1 MAMKS
6 KLKIFHASDVHGSEK
21 CFRKFLNVPKV
32 YGVDVII
39 MGGDIT
45 GKMLV
50 PIVEQGDGSYKTEY
64 MGSELVLKS
73 QDEVEKITKLIAD
86 AGGYPYIC
94 TVDEYDKLKND
105 PAYLDRI
112 FKNQIV
118 KRVEEWVNLA
128 EERLKSSGVE
138 VYIMPGNDDYPE
150 IDEALNK
157 SEFVI
162 NPDGKLVVIGGRY
175 EMISTGY
182 VNITP
187 WKAPRDIP
195 DEKLEEILEELA
207 TQLKRPGDS
216 IFSLHAPPYNTPI
229 DLAPLLDNTLKPVLA
244 SGELVMTHVG
254 SIAVRKLIEKYQPL
268 LGFHGHIHESK
279 GMVKIGRTI
288 CLNAGS
294 DYLAG
299 NLQGAIVTLE
309 DGKVK
314 SYMFTIG

>member
-1 MAMKS
+1 MKS

-64 MGSELVLKS
+64 MGSDLVLKS

-195 DEKLEEILEELA
+195 DEKLEEILEGLA

>member
-1 MAMKS
+1 MKS

-105 PAYLDRI
+105 SAYLDRI

-207 TQLKRPGDS
+207 TQLKKPGDS

-314 SYMFTIG
+314 SYLPVSG

>member
-1 MAMKS
+1 MKS

>member
-1 MAMKS
+1 MKS

-64 MGSELVLKS
+64 MGSDLVLKS

-195 DEKLEEILEELA
+195 DEKLEEILEGLA

-268 LGFHGHIHESK
+268 LGLHGHIHESK

-309 DGKVK
+309 DEKVK

>member
-64 MGSELVLKS
+64 MGSDLVLKS

-195 DEKLEEILEELA
+195 DEKLEEILEGLA

-268 LGFHGHIHESK
+268 LGLHGHIHESK

>member
-1 MAMKS
+1 MKS

-64 MGSELVLKS
+64 MGSDLVLKS

-105 PAYLDRI
+105 SAYLDRI

-229 DLAPLLDNTLKPVLA
+229 DLAPLLDN
-244 SGELVMTHVG
+244 
-254 SIAVRKLIEKYQPL
+254 
-268 LGFHGHIHESK
+268 
-279 GMVKIGRTI
+279 
-288 CLNAGS
+288 
-294 DYLAG
+294 
-299 NLQGAIVTLE
+299 
-309 DGKVK
+309 
-314 SYMFTIG
+314 

>member
-1 MAMKS
+1 MKS

-64 MGSELVLKS
+64 MGSDLVLKS

-195 DEKLEEILEELA
+195 DEKLEEILEGLA

-268 LGFHGHIHESK
+268 LGLHGHIHESK

>member
-195 DEKLEEILEELA
+195 DEKLEEILEGLA

>member
-1 MAMKS
+1 MKS

-64 MGSELVLKS
+64 MGSDLVLKS

>member
-64 MGSELVLKS
+64 MGSDLVLKS

-195 DEKLEEILEELA
+195 DEKLEEILEGLA

-268 LGFHGHIHESK
+268 LGLHGHIHESK

-309 DGKVK
+309 DEKVK